1 MPPPD
6 DTSPEVPQA
15 GCFQIDTGL
24 TTLAVTVEHE
34 MVTEIRFGATALR
47 GPETSCERRVAGEL
61 AEYFSGTRKDFDVP
75 LSPKGTDF
83 QLLVWQ
89 ELQRIPYGE
98 TRTYGDIA
106 QRIGKKGASRAVG
119 SANHHNPLPIISPC
133 HRVVA
138 SGGRLGGFG
147 GGVELKR
154 HMLELEAS
162 HTLLPLSIAR

>member
-1 MPPPD
+1 MPPSD
-6 DTSPEVPQA
+6 DTSPEVPQSA
-15 GCFQIDTGL
+15 CFQIDTAL

-34 MVTEIRFGATALR
+34 MVTEIRFGGTVLR

-61 AEYFSGTRKDFDVP
+61 AEYFSGTRKDFGVP

-98 TRTYGDIA
+98 TRTYGEIA

-119 SANHHNPLPIISPC
+119 AANHHNPIPIIIPC

>member
-1 MPPPD
+1 M
-6 DTSPEVPQA
+6 A
-15 GCFQIDTGL
+15 L

-34 MVTEIRFGATALR
+34 MVTEIRFGGTALR

-98 TRTYGDIA
+98 TRTYGEVA
-106 QRIGKKGASRAVG
+106 RRIGNKGASRAVG
-119 SANHHNPLPIISPC
+119 AANHHNPIPIVIPC

-154 HMLELEAS
+154 RMLELEAS
-162 HTLLPLSIAR
+162 HTPLQLSLAR